1 MAKVNLAKKAQ
12 FMERLIGYWTLKRQS
27 RNGVPLLRRLQ
38 MSNQTKKD
46 LDAEQK
52 TQALK
57 EQLKYWQRLRQD
69 LEKARLLVELI
80 RKRER
85 LKREKVRIHQ
95 LILELEMQPLGY
107 FLRNTLD
114 QLRDKDTQNIFA
126 EPVNPAEAPDYYQCV
141 PQPMDFATMRKK
153 IDNNEYVNM
162 TNFEEDFKLIV
173 TNCIGYNGKGN
184 VFYRAAIKL
193 RDQGGS
199 ILRQA
204 RRIYDRVGY
213 DRETGLH
220 LPADAR
226 GANAAGSA
234 AASEGAS
241 AVDDETAKFEDAHV
255 DDIEDVE
262 SFIQSLTAS
271 DVPLEKQLDILL
283 HKMDEANCSSSG
295 AVSNKKLKDLKRQI
309 GIIRRRL
316 TNQQNLSGSGG
327 ETPSRKS
334 AANAS
339 PPKPK
344 SPQKTPTLPR
354 RQSTR

>member
-1 MAKVNLAKKAQ
+1 MKRDRSHVSSTCQSVDYITKCVPFPPRPHSIQIMAKVNLAKKAQ

-85 LKREKVRIHQ
+85 LKRERVKIHQ
-95 LILELEMQPLGY
+95 LIVELELQPLSY

-114 QLRDKDTQNIFA
+114 QLREKDTQNIFS
-126 EPVNPAEAPDYYQCV
+126 EPVNPNEAPDYYQCV
-141 PQPMDFATMRKK
+141 PHPMDFSTMRKK

-162 TNFEEDFKLIV
+162 TRFEEDLNLIV

-184 VFYRAAIKL
+184 MFYRAAIKL

-204 RRIYDRVGY
+204 RRIYDRIGY
-213 DRETGLH
+213 DRETGLL
-220 LPADAR
+220 LPAEAR
-226 GANAAGSA
+226 TTSA
-234 AASEGAS
+234 AAQD
-241 AVDDETAKFEDAHV
+241 AVADDETAKFEDAHM

-262 SFIQSLTAS
+262 AFIQSLTAS

-283 HKMDEANCSSSG
+283 NKTDQANCSSG
-295 AVSNKKLKDLKRQI
+295 AVSNKKVKELKNVTYKV
-309 GIIRRRL
+309 
-316 TNQQNLSGSGG
+316 
-327 ETPSRKS
+327 S
-334 AANAS
+334 ATS
-339 PPKPK
+339 
-344 SPQKTPTLPR
+344 SQKNSISLR
-354 RQSTR
+354 IAVVI